1 MGNRWN
7 SKVRKDTILAEGVP
21 TDFTII
27 ENFSILDLDEEYIAH
42 HSGLHPRQFQFVRSC
57 QVKDA
62 IINAITFLVSS
73 HFEETYGVFI
83 SLAEEENTLFMTCD
97 CEIDEDLICV
107 HQAQALSTFLQ
118 RQILHPFFYPE
129 NRKVALKRTAENYG
143 LTEIDNLDDYFELE
157 FKLGQVKV
165 KTKKKELLRLDDKG
179 KTTLERFLVPQKREF
194 DEKKIDKTA
203 TNTTK
208 GIVFSENPYRH
219 ELNVQ
224 LFEAK
229 LTTDGRPKNPITVL
243 DPAMEMLETEDS
255 NQLKFY
261 SSIGFFKGIYHRE
274 NDVPQQLKALTEV
287 IKNPLK
293 LPFYLVDGDATN
305 TINARNIEKK
315 EVHFD
320 ARAYISMEIKQ
331 KGEFYEVLPFLN
343 LNDRK
348 LEFQYLKTHFQFF
361 VENENKLY
369 VLNGENKYK
378 LFTFFKEYNNRL
390 LIPESQF
397 EEFHQTY
404 LAPLED
410 EVKINYAFKKKATK
424 KQLAKFKKEAPP
436 RKSIYLSESDNYI
449 LITPAIRYGKMEI
462 PVLSQKQLSGI
473 DEVGEWYSIPRDK
486 KKEDRFIGMLIRQHE
501 EFDEQLGGFDHFY
514 LHKRKFYNDGWFAQA
529 FADWKVE
536 GIEVLGFK
544 ELKNNNWNPSKMG
557 VKVSV
562 SSGLDWFDTSIKMKF
577 GTEEVSLQ
585 QVQKAIKNKSNYVIL
600 GDGSHGLLPEEWIEK
615 FSAYFRSGDVVENKI
630 RIAKVNYS
638 VINDL
643 FDEEMVAEETLAE
656 IEHLKKKIG
665 SFKKVKKVKVPKAL
679 NATLRDYQ
687 KEGLNWLHFLDEF
700 NFGGCLA
707 DDMGLGKTIQVI
719 AFILSLKEKKKG
731 GTHLVVVPTSLL
743 FNWTKEVQKFAPT
756 LGIHTNYGQSRSKKT
771 DVFSEYDIVLTTYG
785 TLLSD
790 IGKLKKFDFEYIF
803 LDESQAIKNP
813 DSMRYKAARLLQA
826 RNRVVLTG
834 TPIENNTFDLFAQF
848 SFAVPGIFGSVK
860 RFRDEY
866 SIPIDK
872 FKDIGRAREL
882 QEKINPFLL
891 RRTKKQVAQELP
903 DKTEMVL
910 YCEMGEEQRK
920 IYDAQRAEIRDSLLS
935 RDRTEFDINKSM
947 LMLAGLTKLR
957 QICDSPKIL
966 PDDIDYG
973 EQSSKMEVLMD
984 EIRNKH
990 KYHKILVFSQFVTML
1005 DLIRKE
1011 LKKEEIE
1018 HEYLTGKSKNRE
1030 EIVDR
1035 FQNEEDVRVFL
1046 ISLKAGGT
1054 GLNLT
1059 EADYVYIVDPWWNP
1073 AVENQAIDRSYRI
1086 GQKKNVVAVR
1096 LICPDTIEDKI
1107 MTLQESKKEL
1117 AEDLVRTDANV
1128 LKSLSKEDLM
1138 GLFS

>member
-7 SKVRKDTILAEGVP
+7 SKVRKDTILTAGVP

-27 ENFSILDLDEEYIAH
+27 ENFSILDLDEDYIAA
-42 HSGLHPRQFQFVRSC
+42 HSGLHPRQFQFVRTC

-62 IINAITFLVSS
+62 VINAITFLVSS
-73 HFEETYGVFI
+73 HFEDTYGVFI
-83 SLAEEENTLFMTCD
+83 SFSEEENSLFLTCD
-97 CEIDEDLICV
+97 CQVEEELICT

-118 RQILHPFFYPE
+118 RPILHPFFYPE
-129 NRKVALKRTAENYG
+129 KRKVALKTSADKFG
-143 LTEIDNLDDYFELE
+143 LTGIDNLDEYFDLE
-157 FKLGQVKV
+157 FHLGQVRV

-179 KTTLERFLVPQKREF
+179 KMNLDRFLSPKKEIF
-194 DEKKIDKTA
+194 DEKLIDKNA
-203 TNTTK
+203 AQLIQ
-208 GIVFSENPYRH
+208 GVLFSENPYRH
-219 ELNVQ
+219 ELNVH

-229 LTTDGRPKNPITVL
+229 HTKEGRPKNPITLL
-243 DPAMEMLETEDS
+243 DSAMQLLDTEES
-255 NQLKFY
+255 NELKFY
-261 SSIGFFKGIYHRE
+261 SSIGFFKGVYHRE
-274 NDVPQQLKALTEV
+274 NDVPQQLKALKEV
-287 IKNPLK
+287 VKNPLK
-293 LPFYLVDGDATN
+293 LPFYIFEGEATN
-305 TINARNIEKK
+305 SVNARNLQKK
-315 EVHFD
+315 EILFD
-320 ARAYISMEIKQ
+320 SRAYISMEVTQ

-361 VENENKLY
+361 VENEGTLY

-378 LFTFFKEYNNRL
+378 LFAFFKDYNHRL
-390 LIPESQF
+390 LIPMTQYED
-397 EEFHQTY
+397 FHQSY

-410 EVKINYAFKKKATK
+410 EVQISYAFKKKATK
-424 KQLAKFKKEAPP
+424 KQIAKFKKDAPP
-436 RKSIYLSESDNYI
+436 RKTIYLSESDNYI

-473 DEVGEWYSIPRDK
+473 DDVGEWYSIPRDK
-486 KKEDRFIGMLIRQHE
+486 KMEDRFIGMLIQQNE
-501 EFDEQLGGFDHFY
+501 EFEEQFSSFDHFY
-514 LHKRKFYNDGWFAQA
+514 LHKRKFYDEWFAEA
-529 FADWKVE
+529 FFNWQNEKIA
-536 GIEVLGFK
+536 VLGFK
-544 ELKNNNWNPSKMG
+544 ELKNHNWNSAKMS
-557 VKVSV
+557 VQVSV

-577 GTEEVSLQ
+577 GQEDVSLQ
-585 QVQKAIKNKSNYVIL
+585 QVQKAIRNKSNYIVL
-600 GDGSHGLLPEEWIEK
+600 GDGTHGILPEEWIAK
-615 FSAYFRSGDVVENKI
+615 FSAYFRSGDVVAGKV

-638 VINDL
+638 VIHDL
-643 FDEEMVAEETLAE
+643 FEDEMIEEETMTE
-656 IEHLKKKIG
+656 IAHLKKKIG
-665 SFKKVKKVKVPKAL
+665 SFKKVKKVTVPKAL

-707 DDMGLGKTIQVI
+707 DDMGLGKTIQII

-743 FNWTKEVQKFAPT
+743 FNWTNEIQKFAPT
-756 LGIHTNYGQSRSKKT
+756 IRILTNYGQSRSKNT
-771 DVFSEYDIVLTTYG
+771 DDFLKYDIVLTTYG

-790 IGKLKKFDFEYIF
+790 IGKLKKVDFEYLF

-813 DSMRYKAARLLQA
+813 DSMRYKAARLLNA

-834 TPIENNTFDLFAQF
+834 TPIENNTFDLYAQF

-872 FKDIGRAREL
+872 FKDFGRAREL

-891 RRTKKQVAQELP
+891 RRTKKQVATELP

-920 IYDAQRAEIRDSLLS
+920 IYDAQRSEIRESLLS

-966 PDDIDYG
+966 PDDVDFG
-973 EQSSKMEVLMD
+973 DESSKMKVLLE

-1005 DLIRKE
+1005 DLIRTE

-1030 EIVDR
+1030 EIVER

-1096 LICPDTIEDKI
+1096 LICPETIEDKI

-1117 AEDLVRTDANV
+1117 AEDLVRTDRSV
-1128 LKSLSKEDLM
+1128 LKSLSKADLVS
-1138 GLFS
+1138 LFD